1 MADFLRRLRQRKLVQ
16 WALAYIAFA
25 FALLQ
30 GVDIVAQRFA
40 WPEQIERVLILVLVL
55 GFFVTVVLAWYHGER
70 EVRGIN
76 GTEIVILALLLAI
89 GGGVLWWFARSA
101 PSPRASLAVVSSDA
115 PSADG
120 FYSTVPAK
128 SVAVLPLSN
137 ENGAGEDLYFSDGL
151 SEDLIN
157 ALSQF
162 AGLKVISRN
171 SSFQFRNSNLSSAA
185 IGQALGVAH
194 LLEGSVQR
202 LDNQVRIN
210 AELVNAADGSTLWSQ
225 HYDRPYK
232 DMFALQDEITKS
244 VADALKARLLDG
256 GGAAIQSDR
265 PPGGNLDAW
274 NAYTRGTAY
283 ADAFTQDDYREAIES
298 FAQAIAL
305 DPHYARAYAAQ
316 AEAWTYLGANFLGVR
331 EQRDAYAK
339 ARVLIDHA
347 LQLDPDLAAAHTTH
361 GLLLQ
366 WADLDWNGADGEY
379 RRALQLAPNDS
390 AAKFRLGNLQGVFGH
405 PQQALD
411 LMRQVI
417 STDPRTRTTYYWYA
431 WNLAA
436 LGRLAEA
443 EQAIRVEFGLAP
455 DAYGLHAGLAMILI
469 QRGEAQ
475 AALAEARR
483 EPSERSR
490 DVGLALAL
498 HAVGDAAAADAA
510 LRGLIDKSADVMT
523 YQIAEVYALRGD
535 PDNTFLW
542 LDRAW
547 QNRDAGIGRLLAD
560 PFILRYKDDPRFAAF
575 CKKVGLPAT
584 TDAKAMQ

>member
-40 WPEQIERVLILVLVL
+40 WPEQIERVLILLLAL
-55 GFFVTVVLAWYHGER
+55 GFFVAVVLAWYHGER
-70 EVRGIN
+70 EVRGIS
-76 GTEIVILALLLAI
+76 GAEIVILALLLAI
-89 GGGVLWWFARSA
+89 GGGALWWFARTTHSTTA
-101 PSPRASLAVVSSDA
+101 SVAAGPSDSLTAA
-115 PSADG
+115 G
-120 FYSTVPAK
+120 FFSTVPAK
-128 SVAVLPLSN
+128 SVAVLPMSN
-137 ENGAGEDLYFSDGL
+137 ENGARDDQYFSDGL
-151 SEDLIN
+151 SEDLIT

-171 SSFQFRNSNLSSAA
+171 SSFQFRNSSLSSAA

-202 LDNQVRIN
+202 LDTQVRIN

-232 DMFALQDEITKS
+232 DLFALQDEITKA

-265 PPGGNLDAW
+265 PPGGSLDAW

-283 ADAFTQDDYREAIES
+283 ADLFTLDDYRAAIES
-298 FAQAIAL
+298 FGQAIAL

-316 AEAWTYLGANFLGVR
+316 AEAWTYLGANFLDAR
-331 EQRDAYAK
+331 EQRDAYAR
-339 ARVLIDHA
+339 ARVLIDRA
-347 LQLDPDLAAAHTTH
+347 LQLAPNLAAAHTTH

-366 WADLDWNGADGEY
+366 WADLDWNAAEGEY

-390 AAKFRLGNLQGVFGH
+390 AAKFRLGNLHGVLGH

-417 STDPRTRTTYYWYA
+417 STDPRTRTTYYWYG

-443 EQAIRVEFGLAP
+443 EQAIRMEFGLAP
-455 DAYGLHAGLAMILI
+455 DAYGLQTGLAMILI
-469 QRGEAQ
+469 QRGEAR
-475 AALAEARR
+475 AALAAARLESSGR
-483 EPSERSR
+483 TR
-490 DVGLALAL
+490 DVGMALAL
-498 HAVGDAAAADAA
+498 QAVGDSAAAAAA
-510 LRGLIDKSADVMT
+510 LKKLIDQSADVMT

-547 QNRDAGIGRLLAD
+547 DNRDAGIGRLLTD
-560 PFILRYKDDPRFAAF
+560 PFILKYRNDPRFAKF
-575 CKKVGLPAT
+575 CAKVGLPST
-584 TDAKAMQ
+584 TEAEAMQ